1 MKRHGNLY
9 EKIISIENLRKAAAT
24 AAKANGRT
32 RAVDDF
38 YSDEEGNLQRLHQS
52 LADFSFRPS
61 RPSTFT
67 VHEPKERTI
76 TTAPFYP
83 DKIVEQA
90 IVQVIEPI
98 LYPVFIYTSYGSIK
112 KKGCLRL
119 SQDARNALDT
129 DRRNCLYCLQTD
141 IHHAFPSVDHDILL
155 QLLSRKIKCAPTLWL
170 IRILLNTPGLKIGGR
185 MSQLLFNFFLSY
197 FDHWMKE
204 VKHVRHY
211 FRYMD
216 DMIVLHSSKSY
227 LRQLL
232 AEMEDYLRDR
242 LHLPLKPSK
251 QIYPIARDRHDRHG
265 RPIDIAGYVLYL
277 NQTRLRKRIKQRLCR
292 KLAVLR
298 RCHIGRT
305 AFLQAVAPW
314 WGWLLSTDSSFLLN
328 KLQTLSPYE
337 IQFKNTSRAAA

>member
-9 EKIISIENLRKAAAT
+9 E
-24 AAKANGRT
+24 
-32 RAVDDF
+32 
-38 YSDEEGNLQRLHQS
+38 
-52 LADFSFRPS
+52 
-61 RPSTFT
+61 
-67 VHEPKERTI
+67 
-76 TTAPFYP
+76 
-83 DKIVEQA
+83 
-90 IVQVIEPI
+90 
-98 LYPVFIYTSYGSIK
+98 K

-141 IHHAFPSVDHDILL
+141 ILHAFPSVDHDILL

-185 MSQLLFNFFLSY
+185 MSQLFFNFFLSY

-216 DMIVLHSSKSY
+216 DMIVLHSSKTY

-337 IQFKNTSRAAA
+337 IQFKRTPRAAA

>member
-9 EKIISIENLRKAAAT
+9 EKIISIENLREAAAT
-24 AAKANGRT
+24 AAKANGRS

-38 YSDEEGNLQRLHQS
+38 YKNEEGNLQRLHQS
-52 LADFSFRPS
+52 LVDFSFRPS

-98 LYPVFIYTSYGSIK
+98 LYPVFTYTSYGSIK

-119 SQDARNALDT
+119 SQDVRNALDT
-129 DRRNCLYCLQTD
+129 
-141 IHHAFPSVDHDILL
+141 
-155 QLLSRKIKCAPTLWL
+155 
-170 IRILLNTPGLKIGGR
+170 
-185 MSQLLFNFFLSY
+185 
-197 FDHWMKE
+197 
-204 VKHVRHY
+204 
-211 FRYMD
+211 
-216 DMIVLHSSKSY
+216 
-227 LRQLL
+227 
-232 AEMEDYLRDR
+232 
-242 LHLPLKPSK
+242 
-251 QIYPIARDRHDRHG
+251 DRHG
-265 RPIDIAGYVLYL
+265 RPIDIAGYVIYL